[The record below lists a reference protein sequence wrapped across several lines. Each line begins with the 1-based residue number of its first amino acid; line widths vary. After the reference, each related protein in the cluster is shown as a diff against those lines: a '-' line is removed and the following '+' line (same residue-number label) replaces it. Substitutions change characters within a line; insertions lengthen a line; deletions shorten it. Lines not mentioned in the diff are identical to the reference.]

1 MDRSIHLVVVQFK
14 PRKGDYAANL
24 GRLAG
29 IFSQIDALDPRPD
42 VAVFAETALTGYFVE
57 GGVRDVAMSAGA
69 FARDLQA
76 QYASAVTTPRTID
89 VCIGFYEVWNNAF
102 YNSALYVTLGGEGD
116 EPVIRHVHRKLFLPT
131 YGLFDEER
139 FVDRGFEVRS
149 FDTEWGRAAMLI
161 CEDAWHSLTG
171 TVAALD
177 GASIIFVVSASP
189 ARGLWPREDEG
200 PVPANLKRWERLA
213 RDIAEEHGVF
223 VALVNLVG
231 TEGGKTFSGGSIIC
245 GPHGDVRAQAPLWD
259 ETIMTISLDPQDLTR
274 ARSDAPLLTDLQT
287 MMPHLMRTVDRI
299 QAGERLVLSYDDAP
313 SEGGPLTP
321 ANRSADGEHADAPST
336 EEIAR
341 RPSEESG
348 KTGRRTKKASP
359 RTTTARSTTGRIEG
373 STDARSPSAGAGK
386 LPKSKTG
393 TSARGNGSE
402 PIPVM
407 RAPVAPAGPPPLE
420 IDPELT
426 SGWLVSFLRE
436 EFERRGFEKAVVGLS
451 GGVDSAVTTYLSA
464 RALGPSNV
472 IAVRMPYRT
481 SNPES
486 LAHAQLV
493 IEALGVES
501 QTIDISAAVDGYL
514 ANEPDADP
522 GRRGNVMARERMIVL
537 FDQSAKHRA
546 LPIGTGNKSERLLGY
561 FTWHADDSPPINP
574 LGDLFKTQVWELAT
588 FLGVPHVIVGKPASA
603 DLIEGQTDE
612 GDFGISYAEADEI
625 LNWLVS
631 GYSPASLMTRG
642 FDANKVEIVRK
653 RLAGTHWKRKLPTV
667 ALVSPTGIGESYL
680 RPVDY

>member
-14 PRKGDYAANL
+14 PRKGDYTANIE
-24 GRLAG
+24 RLAG

-57 GGVRDVAMSAGA
+57 GGVRDVAMTAGA

-76 QYASAVTTPRTID
+76 QYASAVTTPRPLD

-102 YNSALYVTLGGEGD
+102 YNSALYVTLGGGTAD
-116 EPVIRHVHRKLFLPT
+116 PVIRHVHRKLFLPT
-131 YGLFDEER
+131 YGMFDEER
-139 FVDRGFEVRS
+139 FVDRGFEVRA
-149 FDTEWGRAAMLI
+149 FDTAWGRAAMLI

-177 GASIIFVVSASP
+177 GATTIFILSASP
-189 ARGLWPREDEG
+189 ARGVWPREDEG

-213 RDIAEEHGVF
+213 RDIAEEQGVF

-231 TEGGKTFSGGSIIC
+231 TEGGKTFSGGSIVA
-245 GPHGDVRAQAPLWD
+245 GPYGDVRAKAPLWD
-259 ETIMTISLDPQDLTR
+259 ETIMTITLDPQDLIR

-299 QAGERLVLSYDDAP
+299 QAGERLVLSYDDGAAD
-313 SEGGPLTP
+313 GGPLTP
-321 ANRSADGEHADAPST
+321 VDRSATGKRADAPPT
-336 EEIAR
+336 E
-341 RPSEESG
+341 G
-348 KTGRRTKKASP
+348 
-359 RTTTARSTTGRIEG
+359 TARGAKAKRKSVKPGR
-373 STDARSPSAGAGK
+373 
-386 LPKSKTG
+386 
-393 TSARGNGSE
+393 NGSE

-407 RAPVAPAGPPPLE
+407 RTPDSPGGPPPVA
-420 IDPELT
+420 IDAPLAA
-426 SGWLVSFLRE
+426 GWLVSFLRE

-451 GGVDSAVTTYLSA
+451 GGVDSAVTAFLSA
-464 RALGPSNV
+464 QALGAENV
-472 IAVRMPYRT
+472 IGVRMPYRT
-481 SNPES
+481 SNPDS

-493 IEALGVES
+493 IDKLGIQSRTV
-501 QTIDISAAVDGYL
+501 DISPAVDGYL
-514 ANEPDADP
+514 TNEPDADP

-537 FDQSAKHRA
+537 FDLSAKYKA
-546 LPIGTGNKSERLLGY
+546 LPVGTGNKTERLLGY

-574 LGDLFKTQVWELAT
+574 LGDLFKTQVWQLAT
-588 FLGVPHVIVGKPASA
+588 FLGVPDVIISKPASA

-612 GDFGISYAEADEI
+612 RDFGIRYAEADEI

-631 GYSPASLMTRG
+631 GYSPGTLAGRG
-642 FDANKVEIVRK
+642 FDPAKVELVRK
-653 RLAGTHWKRKLPTV
+653 LLAGTHWKRKLPTV
-667 ALVSPTGIGESYL
+667 AMVSATGIGEAYL

>member
-14 PRKGDYAANL
+14 PRKGDYTANIE
-24 GRLAG
+24 RLAG
-29 IFSQIDALDPRPD
+29 IFSQIDALEPRPN

-69 FARDLQA
+69 LARDLQT
-76 QYASAVTTPRTID
+76 QYSAAVTTPRPLD

-102 YNSALYVTLGGEGD
+102 YNSALYVTLGGGTD

-131 YGLFDEER
+131 YGMFDEER
-139 FVDRGFEVRS
+139 FVDRGFEVRA
-149 FDTEWGRAAMLI
+149 FDTDWGRAAMLI

-177 GASIIFVVSASP
+177 GATTIFILSASP
-189 ARGLWPREDEG
+189 ARGVWPREDEG

-213 RDIAEEHGVF
+213 RDIAEEQGVF

-231 TEGGKTFSGGSIIC
+231 TEGGKTFSGGSIIA
-245 GPHGDVRAQAPLWD
+245 GPYGDVRAKAPLWD
-259 ETIMTISLDPQDLTR
+259 ETIMTITLDPQDLTR

-299 QAGERLVLSYDDAP
+299 QAGERLLLSYDDGP

-321 ANRSADGEHADAPST
+321 LDRSANGERADAPST
-336 EEIAR
+336 EETAR
-341 RPSEESG
+341 RPSAKS
-348 KTGRRTKKASP
+348 RKA
-359 RTTTARSTTGRIEG
+359 TAAAS
-373 STDARSPSAGAGK
+373 SKAKAGK
-386 LPKSKTG
+386 KSANP
-393 TSARGNGSE
+393 SRNGNE
-402 PIPVM
+402 QIPVV
-407 RAPVAPAGPPPLE
+407 RTPDTPGGPPPVA
-420 IDPELT
+420 IDTRLT
-426 SGWLVSFLRE
+426 AGWLVSFLRE
-436 EFERRGFEKAVVGLS
+436 EFERRGFDKAVIGLS
-451 GGVDSAVTTYLSA
+451 GGVDSAVTAYLSA
-464 RALGPSNV
+464 QALGPENV
-472 IAVRMPYRT
+472 IGVRMPYRT
-481 SNPES
+481 SNPDS

-493 IEALGVES
+493 IDKLGIQS
-501 QTIDISAAVDGYL
+501 RTIDISPAVDGYL

-522 GRRGNVMARERMIVL
+522 ARRGNVMARERMIVL
-537 FDQSAKHRA
+537 FDLSAKYKA
-546 LPIGTGNKSERLLGY
+546 LPVGTGNKTERLLGY

-574 LGDLFKTQVWELAT
+574 LGDLFKTQVWQLAT
-588 FLGVPHVIVGKPASA
+588 FLGVPDVIVSKPASA

-612 GDFGISYAEADEI
+612 RDFGISYAEADEI

-631 GYSPASLMTRG
+631 GYSPAALVARG
-642 FDANKVEIVRK
+642 FDPAKVELVRK

-667 ALVSPTGIGESYL
+667 AMVSATGIGESYL

>member
-14 PRKGDYAANL
+14 PRKGDYTANVE
-24 GRLAG
+24 RLAG

-57 GGVRDVAMSAGA
+57 GGVRDVALTAGA
-69 FARDLQA
+69 LARDLQA
-76 QYASAVTTPRTID
+76 QYARAVTTPRPLD

-102 YNSALYVTLGGEGD
+102 YNSALYVTLGGGNA

-131 YGLFDEER
+131 YGMFDEER
-139 FVDRGFEVRS
+139 FVDRGFEVRA
-149 FDTEWGRAAMLI
+149 FDTGWGRAAMLI

-177 GASIIFVVSASP
+177 GATTIFILSASP
-189 ARGLWPREDEG
+189 ARGVWPREDEG

-213 RDIAEEHGVF
+213 RDIAEEQGVF

-231 TEGGKTFSGGSIIC
+231 TEGGKTFSGGSIIA
-245 GPHGDVRAQAPLWD
+245 GPYGDVRAKAPLWD
-259 ETIMTISLDPQDLTR
+259 ETIMTITLDPDDLTR

-299 QAGERLVLSYDDAP
+299 QAGERLVLSYDEGVSD
-313 SEGGPLTP
+313 GGPLTP
-321 ANRSADGEHADAPST
+321 LDRSATGERADAPS
-336 EEIAR
+336 
-341 RPSEESG
+341 SEETTRSSKG
-348 KTGRRTKKASP
+348 KATRKSAKAS
-359 RTTTARSTTGRIEG
+359 
-373 STDARSPSAGAGK
+373 
-386 LPKSKTG
+386 L
-393 TSARGNGSE
+393 NGSE
-402 PIPVM
+402 PIPVLRM
-407 RAPVAPAGPPPLE
+407 PDSPGGPPPVA
-420 IDPELT
+420 IDAPLAA
-426 SGWLVSFLRE
+426 GWLVSFLRE

-451 GGVDSAVTTYLSA
+451 GGVDSAVTAFLA
-464 RALGPSNV
+464 AQALGPENV

-481 SNPES
+481 SNPDS

-493 IEALGVES
+493 IDKLGIQS
-501 QTIDISAAVDGYL
+501 RTIDISPAVDGYL
-514 ANEPDADP
+514 SHEPDADP

-537 FDQSAKHRA
+537 FDLSAKYKA
-546 LPIGTGNKSERLLGY
+546 LPVGTGNKTERLLGY

-574 LGDLFKTQVWELAT
+574 LGDLFKTQVWQLAT
-588 FLGVPHVIVGKPASA
+588 FLGVPDVIVSKPASA

-631 GYSPASLMTRG
+631 GYSPAALVARG
-642 FDANKVEIVRK
+642 FNPAKVELVRK

-667 ALVSPTGIGESYL
+667 AMVSATGIGEAYL

>member
-1 MDRSIHLVVVQFK
+1 
-14 PRKGDYAANL
+14 
-24 GRLAG
+24 
-29 IFSQIDALDPRPD
+29 
-42 VAVFAETALTGYFVE
+42 
-57 GGVRDVAMSAGA
+57 
-69 FARDLQA
+69 
-76 QYASAVTTPRTID
+76 

-102 YNSALYVTLGGEGD
+102 YNSALYVTLGGD

-139 FVDRGFEVRS
+139 FVDRGFEVRA
-149 FDTEWGRAAMLI
+149 FDTDWGRVAMLI

-177 GASIIFVVSASP
+177 GATTIFVVSASP
-189 ARGLWPREDEG
+189 ARGIHPRDDEG

-231 TEGGKTFSGGSIIC
+231 TEGGKTFSGGSIVC

-259 ETIMTISLDPQDLTR
+259 ESILTIRLDPQDLTR
-274 ARSDAPLLTDLQT
+274 ARTDAPLLTDLQT

-299 QAGERLVLSYDDAP
+299 QAGERLQLSYDDGP
-313 SEGGPLTP
+313 SPGGPLTP
-321 ANRSADGEHADAPST
+321 VGNSVDGEHADAPS
-336 EEIAR
+336 
-341 RPSEESG
+341 SEETARTNVG
-348 KTGRRTKKASP
+348 KTRVKAPSTKKRRTKPS
-359 RTTTARSTTGRIEG
+359 SG
-373 STDARSPSAGAGK
+373 SS
-386 LPKSKTG
+386 
-393 TSARGNGSE
+393 NGSD

-407 RAPVAPAGPPPLE
+407 EAPDAPSGPPPLE
-420 IDPELT
+420 IDAELT
-426 SGWLVSFLRE
+426 AGWLVSFLKE
-436 EFERRGFEKAVVGLS
+436 EFERRGFRKVVLGLS
-451 GGVDSAVTTYLSA
+451 GGVDSAVTAFLA
-464 RALGPSNV
+464 AQALGPENV
-472 IAVRMPYRT
+472 VAVRMPYRT

-493 IEALGVES
+493 IDKLGLES
-501 QTIDISAAVDGYL
+501 RTVDISPAVDGYL
-514 ANEPDADP
+514 AQEPDADP

-537 FDQSAKHRA
+537 FDLSAKYKA
-546 LPIGTGNKSERLLGY
+546 LPVGTGNKTERLLGY

-574 LGDLFKTQVWELAT
+574 LGDLFKTQVWQLARY
-588 FLGVPHVIVGKPASA
+588 LGVPEVIVDKPASA

-612 GDFGISYAEADEI
+612 GDFGISYAEADRI

-631 GYSPASLMTRG
+631 GYNPASMVERG
-642 FDANKVEIVRK
+642 FDPAQVELVRK

-667 ALVSPTGIGESYL
+667 AMLSQTGIGEAYL

>member
-14 PRKGDYAANL
+14 PRKGDYTANIE
-24 GRLAG
+24 RLAG

-57 GGVRDVAMSAGA
+57 GGVRDVAMTAGA
-69 FARDLQA
+69 LARDLQA
-76 QYASAVTTPRTID
+76 QYARAVTTPRPLD

-102 YNSALYVTLGGEGD
+102 YNSALYVTLGGGAD

-131 YGLFDEER
+131 YGMFDEER
-139 FVDRGFEVRS
+139 FVDRGFEVRA
-149 FDTEWGRAAMLI
+149 FDTAWGRAAMLI

-177 GASIIFVVSASP
+177 GATTIFILSASP
-189 ARGLWPREDEG
+189 ARGVWPREDEG

-213 RDIAEEHGVF
+213 RDIAEEQGVF

-231 TEGGKTFSGGSIIC
+231 TEGGKTFSGGSIIA
-245 GPHGDVRAQAPLWD
+245 GPYGDVRAKAPLWD
-259 ETIMTISLDPQDLTR
+259 ETIMTITLDPQDLTR

-299 QAGERLVLSYDDAP
+299 QAGERLVLSYDEGAA
-313 SEGGPLTP
+313 EGGPLTP
-321 ANRSADGEHADAPST
+321 LDRSATGERTDAPSS
-336 EEIAR
+336 EETAR
-341 RPSEESG
+341 RPSGKSG
-348 KTGRRTKKASP
+348 KRGSAASSKPKTNKAAKASW
-359 RTTTARSTTGRIEG
+359 
-373 STDARSPSAGAGK
+373 
-386 LPKSKTG
+386 
-393 TSARGNGSE
+393 NGSD
-402 PIPVM
+402 PIPVL
-407 RAPVAPAGPPPLE
+407 RTSDSPGGPPPVA
-420 IDPELT
+420 IDAHLAA
-426 SGWLVSFLRE
+426 GWLVSFLRE

-451 GGVDSAVTTYLSA
+451 GGVDSAVTTFLSA
-464 RALGPSNV
+464 QALGPENV

-493 IEALGVES
+493 IDKLGIES
-501 QTIDISAAVDGYL
+501 RTIDISPAVDGYL

-537 FDQSAKHRA
+537 FDLSAKYKA
-546 LPIGTGNKSERLLGY
+546 LPVGTGNKTERLLGY

-574 LGDLFKTQVWELAT
+574 LGDLFKTQVWQLAR
-588 FLGVPHVIVGKPASA
+588 FLGVPDVIISKPASA

-612 GDFGISYAEADEI
+612 RDFGISYAEADDI

-631 GYSPASLMTRG
+631 GYSPASLVARG
-642 FDANKVEIVRK
+642 FDPAKVELVRK

-667 ALVSPTGIGESYL
+667 AMVSATGIGEAYL

>member
-14 PRKGDYAANL
+14 PRKGDYTANVE
-24 GRLAG
+24 RLAG

-57 GGVRDVAMSAGA
+57 GGVRDVAMTAGA
-69 FARDLQA
+69 LARDLQA
-76 QYASAVTTPRTID
+76 QYARAVTTPRPLD

-102 YNSALYVTLGGEGD
+102 YNSALYVTLGGGAD

-131 YGLFDEER
+131 YGMFDEER
-139 FVDRGFEVRS
+139 FVDRGFEVRA
-149 FDTEWGRAAMLI
+149 FDTSWGRAAMLI

-177 GASIIFVVSASP
+177 GATTIFILSASP
-189 ARGLWPREDEG
+189 ARGVWPREDEG

-213 RDIAEEHGVF
+213 RDIAEEQGVF

-231 TEGGKTFSGGSIIC
+231 TEGGKTFSGGSIIT
-245 GPHGDVRAQAPLWD
+245 GPYGDVRARAPLWD
-259 ETIMTISLDPQDLTR
+259 ETIMTITLDPLDLTR

-299 QAGERLVLSYDDAP
+299 QAGERLVLSYDEGAHD
-313 SEGGPLTP
+313 GGPLTP
-321 ANRSADGEHADAPST
+321 LDRSAAGERADAPSS
-336 EEIAR
+336 EETAR
-341 RPSEESG
+341 RPGG
-348 KTGRRTKKASP
+348 KSRKGGAAHSKAKVSNKP
-359 RTTTARSTTGRIEG
+359 AN
-373 STDARSPSAGAGK
+373 PS
-386 LPKSKTG
+386 
-393 TSARGNGSE
+393 RNGSE

-407 RAPVAPAGPPPLE
+407 RALDSPGGPPPVA
-420 IDPELT
+420 IDPQLT
-426 SGWLVSFLRE
+426 AGWLVSFLRE
-436 EFERRGFEKAVVGLS
+436 EFERRGFEKAVIGLS
-451 GGVDSAVTTYLSA
+451 GGVDSAVTAFLSA
-464 RALGPSNV
+464 QALGAENV
-472 IAVRMPYRT
+472 IGVRMPYRT

-486 LAHAQLV
+486 VTHAQLV
-493 IEALGVES
+493 IDKLGIQS
-501 QTIDISAAVDGYL
+501 RTIDISPAVDGYL

-522 GRRGNVMARERMIVL
+522 ARRGNVMARERMIVL
-537 FDQSAKHRA
+537 FDLSAKYRA
-546 LPIGTGNKSERLLGY
+546 LPVGTGNKTERLLGY

-574 LGDLFKTQVWELAT
+574 LGDLFKTQVWQLAMY
-588 FLGVPHVIVGKPASA
+588 LGVPDVIVSKPASA

-612 GDFGISYAEADEI
+612 RDFGISYAEADKI

-631 GYSPASLMTRG
+631 GYSPAALVTRG
-642 FDANKVEIVRK
+642 FDPEKVELVRT

-667 ALVSPTGIGESYL
+667 AMVSATGIGESYL

>member
-14 PRKGDYAANL
+14 PRKGDYTANL
-24 GRLAG
+24 ARLSG
-29 IFSQIDALDPRPD
+29 IFSQIDSLEPRPD

-57 GGVRDVAMSAGA
+57 GGVRDVAISAGA
-69 FARDLQA
+69 LARDLQA
-76 QYASAVTTPRTID
+76 QYASVVTTPRTLD

-102 YNSALYVTLGGEGD
+102 YNSALYVTLNGGSG

-139 FVDRGFEVRS
+139 FVDRGFEVRA
-149 FDTEWGRAAMLI
+149 FDTDWGRAAVLI

-177 GASIIFVVSASP
+177 GASIVFVVSASP
-189 ARGLWPREDEG
+189 ARGVWAREDEG
-200 PVPANLKRWERLA
+200 QVPANLKRWERLA

-245 GPHGDVRAQAPLWD
+245 GPHGDIRAQAPLWD
-259 ETIMTISLDPQDLTR
+259 EAILTVSFDPQDLTR

-313 SEGGPLTP
+313 GDGGPLTP
-321 ANRSADGEHADAPST
+321 AGRHADGERADAPST
-336 EEIAR
+336 EQTAR
-341 RPSEESG
+341 RPSEASG
-348 KTGRRTKKASP
+348 KPA
-359 RTTTARSTTGRIEG
+359 ARMKG
-373 STDARSPSAGAGK
+373 SSRGAQ
-386 LPKSKTG
+386 
-393 TSARGNGSE
+393 SARAGNRTNSESRPGGSRNGSE

-407 RAPVAPAGPPPLE
+407 HAPDSPAGPPPLE
-420 IDPELT
+420 IDPGLT
-426 SGWLVSFLRE
+426 RQWLVSFLRE
-436 EFERRGFEKAVVGLS
+436 EFERRGFDKAVVGVS
-451 GGVDSAVTTYLSA
+451 GGVDSAVTTFLSA
-464 RALGPSNV
+464 EALGPKNV

-481 SNPES
+481 SNPDS
-486 LAHAQLV
+486 LAHGQLV
-493 IEALGVES
+493 IDAVGVES
-501 QTIDISAAVDGYL
+501 RTIDISPAVDGYL
-514 ANEPDADP
+514 ANEADADP
-522 GRRGNVMARERMIVL
+522 ARRGNVMARERMIVL
-537 FDQSAKHRA
+537 FDQSAKYRA
-546 LPIGTGNKSERLLGY
+546 LPVGTGNKTERLLGY

-574 LGDLFKTQVWELAT
+574 LGDLFKTQVWQLAE
-588 FLGVPHVIVGKPASA
+588 FLGVPEVIIGKPASA

-612 GDFGISYAEADEI
+612 GDFGISYAEADKI

-631 GYSPASLMTRG
+631 GYSPTALAARG
-642 FDANKVEIVRK
+642 FDPSKVEIVRK

-667 ALVSPTGIGESYL
+667 ALLSPTGIGESYL